1 MSTDVTQFRNTSGP
15 STTRELCKSVSHFD
29 IIMADTYTVGKRKL
43 NQAGILILKDYQRLH
58 PEDTHPTS
66 HTLNTLLDR
75 VRNAQNNQEISYNS
89 ISSWFQRRRT
99 LLQKQA
105 LRQSTTSSTPP
116 IVSFGQDNLHKLQTL
131 VNATPNPSPEVLD
144 TWASLFHVSR
154 AVLLHA
160 IHVILVEKAPQD
172 VHQFQIDA
180 EQNALHRLKT
190 GPPIQRLPTP
200 ANSLTPEP
208 APAANDGGSPK
219 FMKNE
224 CNTPTLAK
232 ATDSGRDMIAQFQQP
247 RDHSSTNFIP
257 APALHDQ
264 LSPPPTPTVP
274 ATQVNSQA
282 TRAANPST
290 AASVAN
296 SLTTCTIFSGV
307 VEACSDAVQGSHET
321 AQPPKTA
328 AEFKALFAPY
338 ETKLENL
345 SRVLD
350 VAFENPSADWF
361 SRKTL

>member
-1 MSTDVTQFRNTSGP
+1 MSTLP
-15 STTRELCKSVSHFD
+15 K
-29 IIMADTYTVGKRKL
+29 A
-43 NQAGILILKDYQRLH
+43 
-58 PEDTHPTS
+58 
-66 HTLNTLLDR
+66 
-75 VRNAQNNQEISYNS
+75 
-89 ISSWFQRRRT
+89 
-99 LLQKQA
+99 
-105 LRQSTTSSTPP
+105 

-172 VHQFQIDA
+172 VHQTQIDA

-264 LSPPPTPTVP
+264 VIH
-274 ATQVNSQA
+274 SQA
-282 TRAANPST
+282 SFSFQARSRSGFFSPLATH
-290 AASVAN
+290 
-296 SLTTCTIFSGV
+296 LTFVTYSYRLRRHPLF
-307 VEACSDAVQGSHET
+307 
-321 AQPPKTA
+321 PPHRSIQKH
-328 AEFKALFAPY
+328 
-338 ETKLENL
+338 
-345 SRVLD
+345 
-350 VAFENPSADWF
+350 
-361 SRKTL
+361 

>member
-1 MSTDVTQFRNTSGP
+1 MSADVTQFQNTSGP

-29 IIMADTYTVGKRKL
+29 IMLAETYTVGKRKL

-172 VHQFQIDA
+172 VGQSQIDA
-180 EQNALHRLKT
+180 EQSALHRLKT
-190 GPPIQRLPTP
+190 GLPIQRLPTP

-208 APAANDGGSPK
+208 APAANNGGSPK

-247 RDHSSTNFIP
+247 RDQSSTNFIP

-274 ATQVNSQA
+274 ATQVNSQT
-282 TRAANPST
+282 TRGANPST

-296 SLTTCTIFSGV
+296 SLTTCTIFSGI

-350 VAFENPSADWF
+350 VAFENPSAD
-361 SRKTL
+361 